1 MPQFKTPGNQSPGGS
16 FRSAPYSRVFTSFA
30 AAVDLTAGN
39 GTTTPS
45 QAPNA
50 STGFLVNVTTGGNLV
65 YKDCAGTSITL
76 PLPIGVFD
84 VFVGATSI
92 EISTMVG
99 AVLVYWHGT
108 AGQ

>member
-1 MPQFKTPGNQSPGGS
+1 MPFNTPGNQSPGGA
-16 FRSAPYSRVFTSFA
+16 FRAAPYSRVFTTFA
-30 AAVDLTAGN
+30 AARDLTAQV
-39 GTTTPS
+39 P

-65 YKDCAGTSITL
+65 YKDCAGISVTV

-84 VFVGATSI
+84 LFVAATSI

-99 AVLVYWHGT
+99 TVLVYWHGT
-108 AGQ
+108 AAQ

>member
-1 MPQFKTPGNQSPGGS
+1 MAFNTPGNQSPGGA
-16 FRSAPYSRVFTSFA
+16 FRAAPYSRVFTSFA
-30 AAVDLTAGN
+30 AATNLTAQI
-39 GTTTPS
+39 P

-50 STGFLVNVTTGGNLV
+50 STGFLVNVTTAGNLV
-65 YKDCAGTSITL
+65 YKDCAGTSVTL

-92 EISTMVG
+92 EISTIVG

-108 AGQ
+108 AAQ